1 MAGKFEFKS
10 VDEMIDFLKKVEDA
24 KKEATRIISPYAGN
38 EDEDLELRMATEKL
52 SAAKSRIDVI
62 HNELFSSKKKSD
74 DAKNRLIKL
83 KAEIELAEAAAE

>member
-24 KKEATRIISPYAGN
+24 KKEATRIISPYAGT
-38 EDEDLELRMATEKL
+38 DEDLELRMATEKL
-52 SAAKSRIDVI
+52 SAAKTRIDVI
-62 HNELFSSKKKSD
+62 HNELFVSKKKSD